1 LGGLTCIAIYV
12 PKPLQKL
19 PAENRDVESE
29 VQQVLLQKLND
40 MRYSQPTPAR
50 ANRPKKKDKLPPG
63 SSLTC
68 LPGKEPLIGMPVDVN
83 VEVETS
89 SADSDSDDDG
99 GNSSIA
105 KASAARAKKARNDYW
120 KDGEDYSSEENE
132 ESEDENSEDEKSEDE
147 NREDENSEDENS
159 EEREEERVDDPEEE
173 YQPGS
178 FVAAVYD
185 DLWYVG
191 QVLDKNKEKLASKSE
206 NYIYISFM
214 QRVGGGGDN
223 FKWPNK
229 PDKLNTLKKDVLFI
243 CSVPAPSAG
252 TSTSRNNSFSL
263 SQDEKKKANMLLN
276 KAYYHTFFVFST
288 RLLYHFYF
296 QEKNFWTVSVCA
308 DGWTFL
314 KLNVSAIVP

>member
-159 EEREEERVDDPEEE
+159 EEREEEKVDDLEEE

-178 FVAAVYD
+178 FVVAVYE
-185 DLWYVG
+185 DLWARSWTRIRRS
-191 QVLDKNKEKLASKSE
+191 LH
-206 NYIYISFM
+206 
-214 QRVGGGGDN
+214 
-223 FKWPNK
+223 
-229 PDKLNTLKKDVLFI
+229 LK
-243 CSVPAPSAG
+243 ART
-252 TSTSRNNSFSL
+252 TSTSVSCRGWGAEATISSGRT
-263 SQDEKKKANMLLN
+263 SQ
-276 KAYYHTFFVFST
+276 TSST
-288 RLLYHFYF
+288 R
-296 QEKNFWTVSVCA
+296 
-308 DGWTFL
+308 
-314 KLNVSAIVP
+314 

>member
-1 LGGLTCIAIYV
+1 
-12 PKPLQKL
+12 
-19 PAENRDVESE
+19 
-29 VQQVLLQKLND
+29 
-40 MRYSQPTPAR
+40 
-50 ANRPKKKDKLPPG
+50 
-63 SSLTC
+63 
-68 LPGKEPLIGMPVDVN
+68 
-83 VEVETS
+83 
-89 SADSDSDDDG
+89 
-99 GNSSIA
+99 
-105 KASAARAKKARNDYW
+105 
-120 KDGEDYSSEENE
+120 
-132 ESEDENSEDEKSEDE
+132 
-147 NREDENSEDENS
+147 
-159 EEREEERVDDPEEE
+159 VDDPEEE